1 MSRDKI
7 IVTIA
12 VYDNADILT
21 ECIEWY
27 LGLGVDL
34 VLAQDCGSTDGSQD
48 ILEGFARTEQVRWFL
63 LPERNMLK
71 YRPGD
76 AVAAMARDQYAA
88 DWIVICDPDEFL
100 TLQGDDLR
108 TILRT
113 ATRDDVSVISVP
125 RLNMTG
131 PPLEPGDNGLRTL
144 RLRIDRPVVDSEE
157 RRISGNLSVPHVFVS
172 LPPRALVRASTFLEY
187 GPGAHD
193 AATAGG
199 RRGSVSGLRFLHY
212 AVRGFDELETKVRHT
227 VEWFADN
234 THLEPQWGWHWRRW
248 IRLREQGRLRDDYDR
263 QFVSPARAE
272 ELVRDGICS
281 IDDTVARWISARR

>member
-144 RLRIDRPVVDSEE
+144 RLRTDRPVVDSEE

-193 AATAGG
+193 AATA
-199 RRGSVSGLRFLHY
+199 
-212 AVRGFDELETKVRHT
+212 
-227 VEWFADN
+227 
-234 THLEPQWGWHWRRW
+234 
-248 IRLREQGRLRDDYDR
+248 
-263 QFVSPARAE
+263 
-272 ELVRDGICS
+272 
-281 IDDTVARWISARR
+281 